1 MCREVFENARVIGL
15 ETLEIQLAL
24 QCAPVIA
31 GLKISNLLIIPSS
44 QEEKLYHI
52 FRNSEIS
59 FFRLLWAEGKS
70 TFLLYRKEMLEAYFM
85 QWEVRTILK
94 EAGYGNLSLDAVLA
108 TFRHRFENCRRNG
121 GEFPH
126 EMGILLGYP
135 SEDVAGFIEHKGR
148 DFLYSGYWKVY
159 GNLQEKLK
167 LFHKYETARSTQVQL
182 LACGVFMEDIIDIY
196 QQEWQ
201 QKAVI

>member
-59 FFRLLWAEGKS
+59 FFRLLWADGKS
-70 TFLLYRKEMLEAYFM
+70 TFLLYHKEMLEAYFM

-108 TFRHRFENCRRNG
+108 TFRHRFENCRRNR

-135 SEDVAGFIEHKGR
+135 SEDVSGFIEHKGR

-159 GNLQEKLK
+159 
-167 LFHKYETARSTQVQL
+167 
-182 LACGVFMEDIIDIY
+182 
-196 QQEWQ
+196 
-201 QKAVI
+201 